1 MDPAFNDKGFFG
13 SRISPD
19 STILRKQT
27 KNRWKQKFLMRLC
40 WKQRRQPPLETKTV
54 ASTNRSLGMLR
65 WLDVKQDSDLLIAEQ
80 ELVEA

>member
-1 MDPAFNDKGFFG
+1 
-13 SRISPD
+13 
-19 STILRKQT
+19 
-27 KNRWKQKFLMRLC
+27 MRLC